1 MSEAP
6 VEPEAEVEAPPPEDE
21 DEPSL
26 DEATLHDEIRR
37 GAAQAQAHVDV
48 GGVQLSVDHIGT
60 FVAGTNVSAAS
71 GRAQARSVAS
81 TNTRPVPYVAP
92 PCIETAQRIL
102 TSQRVVVL
110 HGPPRWGKRSMAL
123 ELLHAACASGV
134 FEIDPSITV
143 EELTSHQY
151 GDANG
156 YLVDTLPP
164 RTASDL
170 TRFNVRVLAE
180 TVGRCKSFLV
190 ITVDNR
196 VPLEDVDA
204 FVVRC
209 EDQADPRAVFDSHL
223 RHGAS
228 PDEYTTARALA
239 TALDIDVRLATLAG
253 RPHALAASAA
263 LVRAAARG
271 DIAQDVVLSTFDDH
285 VRNEVVKWFAD
296 NEGLDDRAFVV
307 AASVLD
313 GAKYTAVS
321 DAAHDLVE
329 FAVGEA
335 ADPLERL
342 RRTRSSRL
350 VAGPYEVVPG
360 FEETHLGLCP
370 VEILRLADPRFADGV
385 LQYAWQEQDGLRQP
399 LLTWLCDLGF
409 HASPAVRVR
418 AAAAVGKLMLHDF
431 LQVRDAVLEPW
442 SGSGK
447 RRARLAAA
455 TALGVPAWNGETAP
469 LVLALLASWAGGN
482 SNWRR
487 RWTAAAAY
495 GGSVGL
501 RFPNT
506 AFRSLR
512 RIGRGE
518 DGPRLTPVLG
528 AASASLFDL
537 AAHDPSTAD
546 VLLRQLASW
555 VGKSEPSNDVSLRV
569 LEQLT
574 AYEVV
579 DADGATWPTLLWL
592 STHERAEVV
601 TKVFRNAVAVY
612 GGDPVMGFL
621 RPWVMGASPNTPQA
635 ERLGVLFSALASGGT
650 KDRDRVRHHLK
661 TWDKGE
667 KPGAAPQLLQTL
679 G

>member
-1 MSEAP
+1 MPEEP
-6 VEPEAEVEAPPPEDE
+6 VEPGAEVEAPPPEDE
-21 DEPSL
+21 DEPAL

-48 GGVQLSVDHIGT
+48 GGVHVQVDHIGT
-60 FVAGTNVSAAS
+60 FVAGTNVSSAS
-71 GRAQARSVAS
+71 GRTPARPTAS
-81 TNTRPVPYVAP
+81 ASTRPVAYVAP
-92 PCIETAQRIL
+92 PCIEAAVRIL
-102 TSQRVVVL
+102 TSQHVVVL

-123 ELLHAACASGV
+123 ELLHTTCASGV
-134 FEIDPSITV
+134 FEIDPSITL
-143 EELTSHQY
+143 EELTRHQY
-151 GDANG
+151 VDASG

-164 RTASDL
+164 RTAGDL

-190 ITVDNR
+190 ITIDNR
-196 VPLEDVDA
+196 VPLDDVDA

-209 EDQADPRAVFDSHL
+209 EDQADPRAVFASHL

-228 PDEYTTARALA
+228 PDEYTTACALA
-239 TALDIDVRLATLAG
+239 KSLDIEARLPTLAG
-253 RPHALAASAA
+253 RPHALATSAT

-271 DIAQDVVLSTFDDH
+271 EIEEDVVLSTFDDH

-296 NEGLDDRAFVV
+296 NVELDDRAFMIS
-307 AASVLD
+307 ASVLD

-321 DAAHDLVE
+321 DAAHDLMD

-335 ADPLERL
+335 ADPLERM

-350 VAGPYEVVPG
+350 VTGPYDVVPG

-370 VEILRLADPRFADGV
+370 VEILTLADPRFADGV

-399 LLTWLCDLGF
+399 LLAWLCDLGF
-409 HASPAVRVR
+409 HASPAVRAR
-418 AAAAVGKLMLHDF
+418 AAAAVGKLLLHDF
-431 LQVRDAVLEPW
+431 LQVRNAVLEPW

-455 TALGVPAWNGETAP
+455 TALGAPAWNGETAP
-469 LVLALLASWAGGN
+469 LALALLASWAGGE

-495 GGSVGL
+495 GGSVGH
-501 RFPNT
+501 RFPEA

-518 DGPRLTPVLG
+518 DGHRLTSVLG
-528 AASASLFDL
+528 AAAASLFDL
-537 AAHDPSTAD
+537 AAHDPPTAD
-546 VLLRQLASW
+546 VLLRQLVSW
-555 VGKSEPSNDVSLRV
+555 VSKSEPLDDVSLRV
-569 LEQLT
+569 LEQL
-574 AYEVV
+574 ASSEVV

-592 STHERAEVV
+592 STNERAEVV
-601 TKVFRNAVAVY
+601 TKVFRKAVAVY
-612 GGDPVMGFL
+612 GGDPVMGLL
-621 RPWVMGASPNTPQA
+621 RSWVVGASPDTPQA
-635 ERLGVLFSALASGGT
+635 ERLGVLFGGLAGGGV
-650 KDRDRVRHHLK
+650 KDRDRVQHHLK
-661 TWDKGE
+661 AWDKGE
-667 KPGAAPQLLQTL
+667 KPGAASQLLKSL